1 MREKE
6 CLPYAC
12 PAGTNTKRLSGL
24 ASRARGPT
32 RFGIAIGYF
41 ILDVA
46 AAGQRLFLLKIF
58 VTGDC
63 DCNGLFPGRVDINPS
78 ACMIIWIFLIKSG
91 RRSKLPP

>member
-1 MREKE
+1 MPVR
-6 CLPYAC
+6 
-12 PAGTNTKRLSGL
+12 
-24 ASRARGPT
+24 RARIRKGYRDWHRARGGPT
-32 RFGIAIGYF
+32 RFGIAIDDL
-41 ILDVA
+41 LDVA